1 MSVLG
6 AIFGNIVFIIVTIV
20 LLFFGIILLSSMIVI
35 NKEWEKALVFRLG
48 RYSREFGPGLNFKLP
63 FIERIIKRDMRTRA
77 IDMPKQAAITRDNI
91 SVIIDAVMLM
101 RIIDAKKSV
110 IEIEDFSYAI
120 QQRAQTA
127 LRNIVGTFDLDN
139 LLSKRQEIAL
149 QLKEV
154 VDADSGDWG
163 IDIRSVELQNILLP
177 EDMKRAMAVQA
188 EADREARAIKIKAK
202 AELEASKDYAKAAE
216 TMKNVPAAL
225 ELRKLETL
233 TDVSKD
239 QSNTIVFAMPLEEL
253 GKIPSIGMMQPPKP
267 RKTSKTK

>member
-1 MSVLG
+1 
-6 AIFGNIVFIIVTIV
+6 
-20 LLFFGIILLSSMIVI
+20 MIVI

-63 FIERIIKRDMRTRA
+63 FIERIIRRDMRTRA

-101 RIIDAKKSV
+101 RITDAKKSV
-110 IEIEDFSYAI
+110 IDIEDFSYAI

-127 LRNIVGTFDLDN
+127 LRNIAGTFDLDN
-139 LLSKRQEIAL
+139 LLSKRQDIAV

-154 VDADSGDWG
+154 VDVDSDDWG

-216 TMKNVPAAL
+216 IMKNFPSAL

-239 QSNTIVFAMPLEEL
+239 QSNTIVFAMPLEQL
-253 GKIPSIGMMQPPKP
+253 DKIPSIGMMQPPKP
-267 RKTSKTK
+267 RKIK